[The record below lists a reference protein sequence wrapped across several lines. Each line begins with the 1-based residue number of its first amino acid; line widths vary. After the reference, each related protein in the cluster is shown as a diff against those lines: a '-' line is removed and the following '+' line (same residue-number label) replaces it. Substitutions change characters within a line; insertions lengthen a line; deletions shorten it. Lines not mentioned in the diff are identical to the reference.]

1 MLPSTKRHL
10 SHCQGYL
17 ELGMKDDAHDE
28 LEKIEWED
36 RLKKEV
42 LSARI
47 QVYIKAKYW
56 ELVGAIAK
64 QLSKRFPEESEWWL
78 YWAYGARRAKSLDQA
93 KGILLE
99 ALKRFPD
106 NATILYNLGC
116 YACVDES
123 YDIAS
128 ALVKRAIELDKD
140 FQSLA
145 IADKD
150 LANLWEN
157 VESECDSSQASKT

>member
-17 ELGMKDDAHDE
+17 DLGMVDSAHDE
-28 LEKIEWED
+28 LEKIQLDD
-36 RLKKEV
+36 RLEKEV

-56 ELVGAIAK
+56 DLVASIAK
-64 QLSKRFPEESEWWL
+64 TLATQHPDEPEWYL
-78 YWAYGARRAKSLDQA
+78 YWAYGARRANSLDQA

-140 FQSLA
+140 FQALA
-145 IADKD
+145 IADED
-150 LANLWEN
+150 LAKLWVN
-157 VESECDSSQASKT
+157 ASDL

>member
-1 MLPSTKRHL
+1 MIMQASTKRHL

-17 ELGMKDDAHDE
+17 ELDMVDDAHDE
-28 LEKIEWED
+28 LEKVELED
-36 RLKKEV
+36 RLEKEV

-56 ELVGAIAK
+56 DLVAK
-64 QLSKRFPEESEWWL
+64 IGKTLARQYPEEPEWSL
-78 YWAYGARRAKSLDQA
+78 YWAYGARRSESLDQA
-93 KGILLE
+93 KGVLLE

-123 YDIAS
+123 YDVAS

-140 FQSLA
+140 FQALA
-145 IADKD
+145 IADED
-150 LANLWEN
+150 LAELWKN
-157 VESECDSSQASKT
+157 AKP

>member
-1 MLPSTKRHL
+1 MLPTTKRHL
-10 SHCQGYL
+10 SYCQGYL
-17 ELGMKDDAHDE
+17 DLGMVDDAHDE
-28 LEKIEWED
+28 LESIEFED
-36 RLKKEV
+36 RLEKEV

-56 ELVGAIAK
+56 DLVANIGKTLAT
-64 QLSKRFPEESEWWL
+64 QHPDESEWWL
-78 YWAYGARRAKSLDQA
+78 YWAYGARRTNSLDQA

-99 ALKRFPD
+99 ALKSFPD

-140 FQSLA
+140 FQALA

-150 LANLWEN
+150 LANLWDNLELD
-157 VESECDSSQASKT
+157 CDSSQASNT

>member
-1 MLPSTKRHL
+1 MVAS
-10 SHCQGYL
+10 
-17 ELGMKDDAHDE
+17 
-28 LEKIEWED
+28 
-36 RLKKEV
+36 
-42 LSARI
+42 
-47 QVYIKAKYW
+47 
-56 ELVGAIAK
+56 IAK
-64 QLSKRFPEESEWWL
+64 TLATQHPDEPEWYL
-78 YWAYGARRAKSLDQA
+78 YWAYGARRANSLDQA

-157 VESECDSSQASKT
+157 VELECDSSQASKT

>member
-1 MLPSTKRHL
+1 MHTTTSNHL
-10 SHCQGYL
+10 TRANGYL
-17 ELGMKDDAHDE
+17 DLGMIDDAHDE
-28 LEKIEWED
+28 LEKIEWDD

-56 ELVGAIAK
+56 DLVGTIAK

-78 YWAYGARRAKSLDQA
+78 YWAYGERRTKSLDQA

-123 YDIAS
+123 YDVAT
-128 ALVKRAIELDKD
+128 ALVKRAIELDKG
-140 FQSLA
+140 FQALA

-150 LANLWEN
+150 LALLW
-157 VESECDSSQASKT
+157 

>member
-1 MLPSTKRHL
+1 MLPTTKRHL
-10 SHCQGYL
+10 SYSQGYL
-17 ELGMKDDAHDE
+17 DLGMLDDAHDE

-47 QVYIKAKYW
+47 QVYIKAEYW
-56 ELVGAIAK
+56 DLVASIGKTLAS
-64 QLSKRFPEESEWWL
+64 QYPNESEWWL
-78 YWAYGARRAKSLDQA
+78 YWAYGARRTISLDQA

-123 YDIAS
+123 YDVAS

-140 FQSLA
+140 FQALA

-157 VESECDSSQASKT
+157 ADASLQHGHE